1 MNTNPLPNYVTG
13 SKTANALEIEG
24 PMSLKMSLNKI
35 YEMLVK
41 TEYKEGS
48 WENRLIIRS
57 FCEYHQGKRPYDQLI

>member
-48 WENRLIIRS
+48 
-57 FCEYHQGKRPYDQLI
+57 

>member
-1 MNTNPLPNYVTG
+1 LIKVGWITFEKALNMNTNPLPNYVTG

-48 WENRLIIRS
+48 
-57 FCEYHQGKRPYDQLI
+57 

>member
-1 MNTNPLPNYVTG
+1 
-13 SKTANALEIEG
+13 LEIEG